1 MSATMVSVTVI
12 DSDGTSDFAAPEG
25 TTVAGLC
32 AMLEIDLSLP
42 SVRISYADGRPL
54 EGGAVLGRDLPA
66 GSTIALSSRV
76 LSAQQLNEAS
86 ARQENQWLSPAL
98 ALVGFCFLILGAVSS
113 LCLLP
118 LLGDAALVGYQH
130 VEEGPQWAR
139 AMSAIPLWVRALCSL
154 ICCVAS
160 VIPLFASRKVRS
172 RPMLLLLLP
181 ALAGYSAIGF
191 VSVAGIHALTIAPVV
206 GVWVALIVSLA
217 VVSLTVTP
225 SALSALIAW
234 VSATVLVTIGAIP
247 FFSLINI
254 APLSVMVGVYLL
266 LMAPRLALRV
276 PDSQLVDASAVQT
289 IASRIRQ
296 PPVQKPS
303 PVTGGRMATVLGHTE
318 ARNTL
323 LVVASSIF
331 ILAGGFWLPRRVVP
345 VDDMGQGIASL
356 VLIIAA
362 IIVLL
367 TAPRATR
374 THLGHILPRL
384 TACALL
390 YVLLFG
396 GWITLP
402 GSLGWMYPLIPLS
415 IILILGIVT
424 VIMTGFVEP
433 KGHAALVGTILDFIQ
448 TFCTFAL
455 LPAAFMSSGLFLFA
469 WRAVL

>member
-12 DSDGTSDFAAPEG
+12 DSDGSSDFAAPEG

-98 ALVGFCFLILGAVSS
+98 ALVGFCFLVLGAVSS

-154 ICCVAS
+154 ICCIAS

-191 VSVAGIHALTIAPVV
+191 VAVAGIHALTIAPVV

-323 LVVASSIF
+323 LIVASSIF

-396 GWITLP
+396 DWITLP
-402 GSLGWMYPLIPLS
+402 GTLGWMYPLIPLS

>member
-98 ALVGFCFLILGAVSS
+98 ALVGFCFLILGAVSA

-154 ICCVAS
+154 ICCVTA

-191 VSVAGIHALTIAPVV
+191 VAVAGIHALTIAPVV

-374 THLGHILPRL
+374 TRLGHILPRL

>member
-12 DSDGTSDFAAPEG
+12 DSDGSSDFAAPEG

-154 ICCVAS
+154 ICCIAS

-191 VSVAGIHALTIAPVV
+191 VAVAGIHALTIAPVV

-323 LVVASSIF
+323 LIVASSIF

-396 GWITLP
+396 DWITLP
-402 GSLGWMYPLIPLS
+402 GTLGWMYPLIPLS